1 MRGIVGVVVM
11 VIVIAIVMVIVLV
24 VGGGLARADEDRLS
38 LDLRGGGF
46 VRDDRG
52 YGDHAAAF
60 GFGDPQLGGG
70 GVVEAGV
77 RVAPRLRLLASWSGF
92 SSLGARGGS
101 ELEVTQQTLLAQLA
115 FSVYRRAFA
124 FELEEDEGRE
134 AITLDLAA
142 VTGGGVTF
150 LSDEL
155 EGAGSSA
162 RGAIGRSGA
171 QLRASWRAVGLV
183 FAYGWHYSRVAVG
196 DRLGGELGA
205 GGHEISGGLSLGW

>member
-1 MRGIVGVVVM
+1 VRAFIGVILM

-24 VGGGLARADEDRLS
+24 VGGGLARADDGFSLS
-38 LDLRGGGF
+38 LRGGGF

-77 RVAPRLRLLASWSGF
+77 RVGPRLWVLTSWTGF
-92 SSLGARGGS
+92 SSLGARGES
-101 ELEVTQQTLLAQLA
+101 ELQVRQQTLLAQLA
-115 FSVYRRAFA
+115 FTVYRRAFA
-124 FELEEDEGRE
+124 FELEDEGEE
-134 AITLDLAA
+134 AIALDLAA

-150 LSDEL
+150 LSDDL
-155 EGAGSSA
+155 DGAGSSE

-171 QLRASWRAVGLV
+171 QLRVSWRAVGLDL
-183 FAYGWHYSRVAVG
+183 AYGWHYSRVSVR

-205 GGHEISGGLSLGW
+205 GGHEISAGLSLAW

>member
-1 MRGIVGVVVM
+1 MRGIVGVIVM
-11 VIVIAIVMVIVLV
+11 VIVIAIVMIIVLV
-24 VGGGLARADEDRLS
+24 VGGGLARADDRFSLS
-38 LDLRGGGF
+38 LRGGGF

-52 YGDHAAAF
+52 YGDDAAAF

-77 RVAPRLRLLASWSGF
+77 RIGPRLWLLGSWSGF
-92 SSLGARGGS
+92 SSLGTRGES
-101 ELEVTQQTLLAQLA
+101 ELEVRQQTLLAQLG

-124 FELEEDEGRE
+124 FDLEDDEGQE
-134 AITLDLAA
+134 SIALDLAA
-142 VTGGGVTF
+142 VTGGGFTF
-150 LSDEL
+150 LADDL
-155 EGAGSSA
+155 DGAGSSE

-183 FAYGWHYSRVAVG
+183 LAYGWHYSRVSLR

-205 GGHEISGGLSLGW
+205 GGHEISGGLSLAW